1 MASTDDELVVYH
13 SADEFEWYDNLDVD
27 EEIENGGVDGDG
39 EYGSDDFEGIDSD
52 VCEGGNNDV
61 GESDGDD
68 GEGGSDDEGSDG
80 DSGSDGDGDGDDDSE
95 GPGDVPARIARG
107 RSSPRR
113 MLNAYLTRGGCCKDS
128 CLLKYSDLT
137 KRRAL
142 TLSRLDKK
150 TRKAVVN
157 GMLSVIRNKCG
168 SRNTFQY
175 RLDWSSPVCRNAFCA
190 VIGTSYRTLK
200 RWQQQVCSDS
210 DVEPHPQTPH
220 GNCGRAPRHA
230 LSRFDK
236 TMVVQ
241 FIENYAAINA
251 LPDPGRLQGTIRNYV
266 LESGKTLKSVYA
278 EYCKAMESLSR
289 STPAQQR
296 PCPYRLTSQ
305 LKRQYTLLNVPP
317 APPTPPTPPAACVVK
332 YVSFI
337 TLWHRYCSNIK
348 IQPAR
353 SDLCDK

>member
-13 SADEFEWYDNLDVD
+13 SADEFEWYDNLDED
-27 EEIENGGVDGDG
+27 EEIENGGADSDG

-68 GEGGSDDEGSDG
+68 GEGGSDDEGSDS
-80 DSGSDGDGDGDDDSE
+80 DSGSDGAGDGDDDSE

-137 KRRAL
+137 KQRAL
-142 TLSRLDKK
+142 TLSRLDRKI
-150 TRKAVVN
+150 RKAVVN

-190 VIGTSYRTLK
+190 VS
-200 RWQQQVCSDS
+200 
-210 DVEPHPQTPH
+210 
-220 GNCGRAPRHA
+220 
-230 LSRFDK
+230 
-236 TMVVQ
+236 
-241 FIENYAAINA
+241 
-251 LPDPGRLQGTIRNYV
+251 GTIV
-266 LESGKTLKSVYA
+266 TV
-278 EYCKAMESLSR
+278 
-289 STPAQQR
+289 
-296 PCPYRLTSQ
+296 
-305 LKRQYTLLNVPP
+305 
-317 APPTPPTPPAACVVK
+317 
-332 YVSFI
+332 
-337 TLWHRYCSNIK
+337 H
-348 IQPAR
+348 
-353 SDLCDK
+353 

>member
-27 EEIENGGVDGDG
+27 EEIENGGADGDD
-39 EYGSDDFEGIDSD
+39 EYGSDDFEGD

-68 GEGGSDDEGSDG
+68 GEGGSDDEGSDD

-157 GMLSVIRNKCG
+157 GMLSVIQNKCG

-175 RLDWSSPVCRNAFCA
+175 PLDW
-190 VIGTSYRTLK
+190 
-200 RWQQQVCSDS
+200 
-210 DVEPHPQTPH
+210 
-220 GNCGRAPRHA
+220 
-230 LSRFDK
+230 
-236 TMVVQ
+236 VQ
-241 FIENYAAINA
+241 
-251 LPDPGRLQGTIRNYV
+251 
-266 LESGKTLKSVYA
+266 S
-278 EYCKAMESLSR
+278 
-289 STPAQQR
+289 
-296 PCPYRLTSQ
+296 
-305 LKRQYTLLNVPP
+305 
-317 APPTPPTPPAACVVK
+317 CVQEC
-332 YVSFI
+332 F
-337 TLWHRYCSNIK
+337 LCCHWH
-348 IQPAR
+348 
-353 SDLCDK
+353 